1 MKNKIVI
8 IVFIISILLLI
19 AFSVFGFKLGK
30 LEIPSV
36 KKIIEKNK
44 EVNEQIDKQSN
55 LTTTTYPNTIETF
68 EKTADNLKLEKEKY
82 EQVVGFE
89 NGESMWYETEQY
101 DIAYLWK
108 QLGRLATK
116 HKVDIAIDVKKAS
129 GTDMY
134 DLYFTIQADYT
145 TISTFIK
152 KIEDDSTLL
161 FRIYNFKLVPG
172 QSTVKLKC
180 TFAVKDVRIDPKTL
194 IKDSG
199 AQTTDNNNNN
209 NDNTNNNTSNNNTTD
224 NNSIENNNQVDDNN
238 YVQ

>member
-19 AFSVFGFKLGK
+19 VFSIFGFKIGK
-30 LEIPSV
+30 FEIPSV
-36 KKIIEKNK
+36 SKIIERNK
-44 EVNEQIDKQSN
+44 QVNEQIDNQSN
-55 LTTTTYPNTIETF
+55 LTSTTYPKTVETF
-68 EKTADNLKLEKEKY
+68 ETTIDNLKLEKEKY

-89 NGESMWYETEQY
+89 DGESQWYETEQY

-116 HKVDIAIDVKKAS
+116 HKVDLAIDVKKAS
-129 GTDMY
+129 GVDMY

-172 QSTVKLKC
+172 ASTVKLKC
-180 TFAVKDVRIDPKTL
+180 TFAVKDVRIDPKIL
-194 IKDSG
+194 VKG
-199 AQTTDNNNNN
+199 AGTQTENNNNTIDN
-209 NDNTNNNTSNNNTTD
+209 NQIDGNNNG
-224 NNSIENNNQVDDNN
+224 Q
-238 YVQ
+238 